1 MQFGDRTQINVTLE
15 MLTKDSNIRR
25 NHLVLEEV
33 VRQREKQQ
41 WLDVTSQ
48 KIHERSR
55 DSQSQLQS
63 RLRQHVRNRSYNLV
77 SGEMQPA
84 HLDD

>member
-1 MQFGDRTQINVTLE
+1 MDVSDRAQINVTLE

-41 WLDVTSQ
+41 WLDQTSE

-55 DSQSQLQS
+55 ENHSQMQS
-63 RLRQHVRNRSYNLV
+63 RLRQQICNRSYNL
-77 SGEMQPA
+77 
-84 HLDD
+84 